1 MNWYLVCCLSGH
13 ERRAADDIAHDLAFE
28 TFCPQL
34 HRIKLVRGAR
44 ARVVSA
50 LFQGYAFARFDR
62 ERDDWG
68 RINAIDGVLGIYRH
82 ENLPVSVPE
91 AEVRIFQNAEK
102 AGVFD
107 LTSSAANFRTPRYAN
122 STRQPAPPASRSTTS
137 AAPRNTAS
145 RSRACSPAELQKLHI
160 NARGRPDGEASHFRN
175 RERRPRRIPV

>member
-1 MNWYLVCCLSGH
+1 MTAWFLVCCLSGH

-28 TFCPQL
+28 TFCPML

-68 RINAIDGVLGIYRH
+68 RINAVDGVLGIYRH

-91 AEVRIFQNAEK
+91 AEVRIFQNAER
-102 AGVFD
+102 GCVFD
-107 LTSSAANFRTPRYAN
+107 LTSTAFRIRAGDEVENEVKGTYQGLVASIKSAKA
-122 STRQPAPPASRSTTS
+122 
-137 AAPRNTAS
+137 
-145 RSRACSPAELQKLHI
+145 K
-160 NARGRPDGEASHFRN
+160 
-175 RERRPRRIPV
+175 RRVE